1 MKIIPVDKAN
11 EWVRLAPINSKY
23 IDGLI
28 AAGSDESIWQH
39 FPVKLVE
46 ADAMRARLEYYINE
60 MDSGDWRAHVVIAPN
75 GEIVGQTCYLN
86 IRGYDCGVEI
96 GGTWYNPKFHG
107 SKINPAAKLL
117 LLENAFECGAIRVD
131 LKTDALNARSRAAI
145 LKLGAKFEGILRAH
159 MKRANGTWRDTAYY
173 SILADEWP
181 EVRAKLLTRLNA
193 S

>member
-60 MDSGDWRAHVVIAPN
+60 MDGGDWRAHVVIAPN

-181 EVRAKLLTRLNA
+181 EVRAKLLARLYAN
-193 S
+193 